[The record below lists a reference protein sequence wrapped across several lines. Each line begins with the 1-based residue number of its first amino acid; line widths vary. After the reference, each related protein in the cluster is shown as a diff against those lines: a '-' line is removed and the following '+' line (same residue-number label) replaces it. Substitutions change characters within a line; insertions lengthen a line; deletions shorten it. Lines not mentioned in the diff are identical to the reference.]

1 MSRPAAARS
10 GLAKLKKERF
20 YFTMTGED
28 TELVALIDDELD
40 EEAKSSLQ
48 ARLAGDEGLRKRY
61 EELRA
66 AGVLIA
72 ASLNALIEEAPLSRL
87 RAAIPAEEPLRQPS
101 RRFGGL
107 ALRELAAGLVIG
119 VLAAGAA
126 AWIALSSGLLGE
138 RENWRT
144 AIVEYTNLYTNET
157 FSPLNPDAALQ
168 AKELSAVRARIP
180 ANLTPD
186 TIALSGLRFATAFM
200 LSHGGYPL
208 GVIAYVDPS
217 GAPVLLCVLANRP
230 PDSPIRS
237 ERRGDLSLASWSD
250 DGRSYLVIGRIPE
263 ERAVALAQILKPRV

>member
-1 MSRPAAARS
+1 M
-10 GLAKLKKERF
+10 
-20 YFTMTGED
+20 MGED

-72 ASLNALIEEAPLSRL
+72 ASFDALIEEAPLPRL

-144 AIVEYTNLYTNET
+144 AVVEYTNLYTNET
-157 FSPLNPDAALQ
+157 FSPSNPDATLQ
-168 AKELSAVRARIP
+168 AKELTAVRARVGG
-180 ANLTPD
+180 NLTPENVS
-186 TIALSGLRFATAFM
+186 LPGLRFATAFM

-230 PDSPIRS
+230 PDAPIRS

>member
-1 MSRPAAARS
+1 
-10 GLAKLKKERF
+10 
-20 YFTMTGED
+20 MTGED

-66 AGVLIA
+66 VGVLIA
-72 ASLNALIEEAPLSRL
+72 ASLNALIEEAPLPRL
-87 RAAIPAEEPLRQPS
+87 RAAIPGEEPLRQPS

-119 VLAAGAA
+119 LLAAGAA
-126 AWIALSSGLLGE
+126 IWAASAFGLFGG
-138 RENWRT
+138 REDWHSAVT
-144 AIVEYTNLYTNET
+144 EYTQLYTSET
-157 FSPLNPDAALQ
+157 FSPLNPDAAQQ
-168 AKELSAVRARIP
+168 AKELSAVRARVGG
-180 ANLTPD
+180 NLTPD
-186 TIALSGLRFATAFM
+186 TIALPDLRFATAFM

-208 GVIAYVDPS
+208 GVIAYVDPT
-217 GAPVLLCVLANRP
+217 GAPVLLCVLANRAS
-230 PDSPIRS
+230 DASIRT

-263 ERAVALAQILKPRV
+263 GRAVALAQILQPRV

>member
-1 MSRPAAARS
+1 
-10 GLAKLKKERF
+10 
-20 YFTMTGED
+20 MTGED
-28 TELVALIDDELD
+28 AELVALIDDELD

-48 ARLAGDEGLRKRY
+48 ARLAGDEGLRKRH

-72 ASLNALIEEAPLSRL
+72 ASLDALIEEAPLPRL

-126 AWIALSSGLLGE
+126 VWIALSSGLLGE
-138 RENWRT
+138 REDWHT
-144 AIVEYTNLYTNET
+144 AVVEYTNLYTNET
-157 FSPLNPDAALQ
+157 FNPLNPDATLQ
-168 AKELSAVRARIP
+168 AKELTAVRARVGG
-180 ANLTPD
+180 NLTLEN
-186 TIALSGLRFATAFM
+186 LSLPGLRFATAFM

-250 DGRSYLVIGRIPE
+250 DARSYLVIGSIPE
-263 ERAVALAQILKPRV
+263 EQAVALAQMLKPRV

>member
-1 MSRPAAARS
+1 
-10 GLAKLKKERF
+10 
-20 YFTMTGED
+20 MTGED

-61 EELRA
+61 EELRD

-72 ASLNALIEEAPLSRL
+72 ASLNALIEEAPLPRL
-87 RAAIPAEEPLRQPS
+87 RAAIPGEEPLRQPS

-138 RENWRT
+138 REDWHSAVT
-144 AIVEYTNLYTNET
+144 EYTHLYTSET

-186 TIALSGLRFATAFM
+186 TIALPDLRFATTFM
-200 LSHGGYPL
+200 LTHGGYPL
-208 GVIAYVDPS
+208 GVIVYVDPT
-217 GAPVLLCVLANRP
+217 GAPVLLCVLANRAS
-230 PDSPIRS
+230 DAPIRT

-263 ERAVALAQILKPRV
+263 ERAVALAQILEPRV